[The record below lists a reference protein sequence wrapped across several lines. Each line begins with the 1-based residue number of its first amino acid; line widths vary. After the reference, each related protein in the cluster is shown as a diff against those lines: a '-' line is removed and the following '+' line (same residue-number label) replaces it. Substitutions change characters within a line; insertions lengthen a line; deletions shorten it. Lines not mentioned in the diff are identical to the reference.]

1 MIVIN
6 VVRRCWV
13 PLRIAPEI
21 IIMTHGALMFT
32 LALGTA
38 LAFGFGGQ
46 DVARRILH
54 DAYQNTDIQAIR
66 RDV

>member
-1 MIVIN
+1 
-6 VVRRCWV
+6 V

-21 IIMTHGALMFT
+21 VIMTYGALMFA
-32 LALGTA
+32 LALGIA
-38 LAFGFGGQ
+38 LTFGFGGQ
-46 DVARRILH
+46 DVAGRILH